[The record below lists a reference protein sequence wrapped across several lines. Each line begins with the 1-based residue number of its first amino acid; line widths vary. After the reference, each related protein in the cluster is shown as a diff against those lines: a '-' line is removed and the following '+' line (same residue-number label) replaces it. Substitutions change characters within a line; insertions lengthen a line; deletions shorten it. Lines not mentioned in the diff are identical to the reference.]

1 MYMYVLLYIKCKFV
15 DILFENK
22 LRRGLNSNING
33 GTKSTPYPLIDLE
46 ANKNQHDFSDLI
58 Q

>member
-1 MYMYVLLYIKCKFV
+1 MYYYISNVILF
-15 DILFENK
+15 DILFEDK
-22 LRRGLNSNING
+22 LTGGFNSHNNG
-33 GTKSTPYPLIDLE
+33 GSNKATPYPLIDLE